1 MKVLY
6 PLSRRGD
13 FKKVFELGSKF
24 PSKYLV
30 IYARPNGLSFSRLG
44 LSVSKKIGK
53 AVIRNR
59 LRRLMREALRR
70 QLAEK
75 PLRYDF
81 VLVARSTSL
90 KAGLADFSGAMA
102 RVFAG
107 LGDEDDIDS
116 DNQTV

>member
-1 MKVLY
+1 MLH

-30 IYARPNGLSFSRLG
+30 IYARPSGLSFSRLG

-53 AVIRNR
+53 AVVRNR
-59 LRRLMREALRR
+59 IRRLLREALKK
-70 QLAEK
+70 QLMIK
-75 PLRYDF
+75 SVRYDF
-81 VLVARSTSL
+81 VLVARSASVQ
-90 KAGLADFSGAMA
+90 ASLADLNEEIA

-107 LGDEDDIDS
+107 LGNENDIDS
-116 DNQTV
+116 NSQII